1 MVAHG
6 VLPLLLLIPLV
17 LVPLL
22 LALKRSRQQLLRLQ
36 HTIRLQMVQLLCSLL
51 KLLQLKLKL
60 LRLRRQQRHLLLMSG
75 NHRLRPCLQACQL
88 RIIVIKGS
96 CRHAAVKRRH

>member
-36 HTIRLQMVQLLCSLL
+36 HTIRLQMVQLLGSLL

-75 NHRLRPCLQACQL
+75 NHR
-88 RIIVIKGS
+88 
-96 CRHAAVKRRH
+96 